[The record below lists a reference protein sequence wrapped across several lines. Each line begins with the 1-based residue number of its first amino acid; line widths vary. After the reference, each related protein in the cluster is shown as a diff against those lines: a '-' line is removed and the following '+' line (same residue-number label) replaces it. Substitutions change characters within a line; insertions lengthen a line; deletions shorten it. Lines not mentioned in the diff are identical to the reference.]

1 MGFPT
6 HQDKNIWYNDLDSLD
21 DLEPLYRGNPI
32 IPSPHHPL
40 PFYETISCRNFCYI
54 TIIPLKFQLELS
66 TQNTAA
72 AAAKSVYW
80 ETSHLETLHCKE
92 M

>member
-21 DLEPLYRGNPI
+21 DLEPLYRGNSI
-32 IPSPHHPL
+32 ITPHITLSPSMQ
-40 PFYETISCRNFCYI
+40 TISCRNFCYI

-66 TQNTAA
+66 TQNTAEA
-72 AAAKSVYW
+72 ASKSVYW
-80 ETSHLETLHCKE
+80 ETSH
-92 M
+92 